1 MKNKTLWIAVGVVVA
16 VLIAALLLLPGQK
29 PPQTP
34 GTTVQTA
41 PTIPAATEP
50 GAVPVETTL
59 PELTTEPAGTRP
71 TEPEQT
77 QPADEEP
84 EQTEPPIYEEPDETA
99 PTAAVQPLFP
109 VTLEDGRLTVQSIFQ
124 FSGMNPDAG
133 FEWGDEIAGLQM
145 TNTSGE
151 YLYYAEITVI
161 LTDGTALT
169 FQADDVP
176 PGKTVMAFCLEHE
189 PLKSVES
196 CEELYGAAEF
206 GTEDHLA
213 ADLVQISVSGTEIT
227 LKNVSGQD
235 LTDLNVT
242 CHGLLNDSYFG
253 GTAYHYNVASLP
265 AGGTAVVSAV
275 DCILGMTEVVRVEI
289 GS

>member
-1 MKNKTLWIAVGVVVA
+1 MKNKTLWIAAGAVAA
-16 VLIAALLLLPGQK
+16 VLIAALLLLPAQE

-50 GAVPVETTL
+50 GVVPVETTL

-77 QPADEEP
+77 QPADEGP
-84 EQTEPPIYEEPDETA
+84 EQTEPPIWEKPDETL
-99 PTAAVQPLFP
+99 PPVFSQLLFP

-145 TNTSGE
+145 TNTSEE
-151 YLYYAEITVI
+151 YLYSAEITAF
-161 LTDGTALT
+161 LTDGTTRT
-169 FQADDVP
+169 FRAEDVP

-189 PLKSVES
+189 PLQNMEC
-196 CEELYGAAEF
+196 CEELYGFAEF
-206 GTEDHLA
+206 GAEDHLA

-265 AGGTAVVSAV
+265 AGGTTVVSAV
-275 DCILGMTEVVRVEI
+275 DCILGMAEVVRVEI